1 VNINTVRSVA
11 LVKNRRELIKL
22 RLMRRLAFIER
33 DIYRDVGEFGTL
45 VMVNYICYM
54 HVYLCGCVCLGA
66 WVGGC
71 PLGVHNTDS

>member
-22 RLMRRLAFIER
+22 RLMRRLAFLER
-33 DIYRDVGEFGTL
+33 DIYRDVREFGTL

-54 HVYLCGCVCLGA
+54 HVYLCGCVY
-66 WVGGC
+66 V
-71 PLGVHNTDS
+71 